1 MLRLKWHFR
10 NDEKEFDWNK
20 FKPKST
26 FNPRNK
32 NAAIEMYLSSLEEKL
47 MSIEI
52 PQNKYN
58 NLIREERS
66 VLYNLKNDK
75 NIVIKSADKGS
86 AVVVWDRDDYIK
98 EAENQLGDKDI
109 YEEVCNDPGPLIS
122 TIHEA
127 IEKIR
132 KRGDLNADT
141 IKYFMVKDPKFARF
155 YLLPKIH
162 KRLHDVPGRPVIS
175 NCGYYTENISSFLKP
190 LAREVKSYMKDT
202 NDFLKKLRSLPNLPD
217 NIILCIVDVVG
228 LYPNIP
234 NDEGLSALRKRLDLR
249 QE

>member
-1 MLRLKWHFR
+1 M
-10 NDEKEFDWNK
+10 
-20 FKPKST
+20 
-26 FNPRNK
+26 
-32 NAAIEMYLSSLEEKL
+32 
-47 MSIEI
+47 
-52 PQNKYN
+52 
-58 NLIREERS
+58 
-66 VLYNLKNDK
+66 KNDK
-75 NIVIKSADKGS
+75 NIAIKSADKCS
-86 AVVVWDRDDYIK
+86 AVIVWDRDDYIK
-98 EAENQLGDKDI
+98 EAEDQLGDKDI

-175 NCGYYTENISSFLKP
+175 NCGYYTESISSLLDFHLQP
-190 LAREVKSYMKDT
+190 LAREVKSYIKDT

-217 NIILCIVDVVG
+217 DIILCTVDVVG

-234 NDEGLSALRKRLDLR
+234 HDKSLSVLHK
-249 QE
+249 